1 MTVVVVRSRHVGL
14 DRVSGEDEGITL
26 PTRAGMYPREDLSKR
41 AWNSRVADEEYF
53 AQGEASRDFR
63 LRCFLRRHKA
73 AHHKSCTCSS
83 HRPGGICNKYRDARE
98 RRRVMRK
105 DVRIQV
111 GQPDGPA
118 FLGRTG
124 SSQQRDLI
132 SDDDVLDL
140 RDDDLSCTPCLEEV
154 QEDDGSSSDEDWVF
168 V

>member
-1 MTVVVVRSRHVGL
+1 
-14 DRVSGEDEGITL
+14 
-26 PTRAGMYPREDLSKR
+26 
-41 AWNSRVADEEYF
+41 
-53 AQGEASRDFR
+53 
-63 LRCFLRRHKA
+63 
-73 AHHKSCTCSS
+73 
-83 HRPGGICNKYRDARE
+83 
-98 RRRVMRK
+98 MRK